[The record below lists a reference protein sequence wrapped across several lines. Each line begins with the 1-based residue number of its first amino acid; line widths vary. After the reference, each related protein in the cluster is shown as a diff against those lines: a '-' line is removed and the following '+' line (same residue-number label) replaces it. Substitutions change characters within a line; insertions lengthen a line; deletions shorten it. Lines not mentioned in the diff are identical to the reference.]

1 LFLKLKQIHCF
12 FYLCRNYFKKEI
24 KFYMKKIVFIFAL
37 LATTLAA
44 LSQET
49 DETVIELMNGSI
61 IRGELIDVGDGQRL
75 YIKTVNGSVIYFTRK
90 AVKEIGNQKVLPTL
104 RNFRNPVT
112 VYLRNGSIITGQL
125 TELQE
130 GGEMKIETPN
140 RSIVYFTERTLKE
153 VVSGD
158 RPVQRQKTVVPDQQ
172 TTPPER
178 RATPR
183 TQTAPGN
190 PYTTVKE
197 TQDARLLDAPLPEI
211 SGYRGFFDAGYI
223 MKMGDLSSSRIEVTT
238 SHGYQISPS
247 LFIGIGLGA
256 NLYSNGFYQNSVYR
270 NDTIGGPKDVMAKTV
285 DSLNISTTLPIFV
298 DVRYNFITEGQVI
311 PFAGLKA
318 GYSMGLAS
326 TKLDVVSE
334 NETRRKTETKVE
346 SVGFYVSPS
355 IGAKY
360 VISPS
365 FAINLSLGYTMQIFD
380 LSYRDTKNN
389 LINTYKKNNGGISIK
404 IGIEF

>member
-1 LFLKLKQIHCF
+1 
-12 FYLCRNYFKKEI
+12 
-24 KFYMKKIVFIFAL
+24 MKKIVFIFAL

-75 YIKTVNGSVIYFTRK
+75 YIKTANGSVIYFTRK
-90 AVKEIGNQKVLPTL
+90 AVKEIGNQKILPTL

-153 VVSGD
+153 VVSSD
-158 RPVQRQKTVVPDQQ
+158 RPAQRPRTAVPDQQ
-172 TTPPER
+172 TTSPER

-190 PYTTVKE
+190 PYAVKE
-197 TQDARLLDAPLPEI
+197 TQNARPLDAPLPDI

-238 SHGYQISPS
+238 SHGYQINPS
-247 LFIGIGLGA
+247 LFVGLGLGA
-256 NLYSNGFYQNSVYR
+256 NLYSDGLYKNSVYVS
-270 NDTIGGPKDVMAKTV
+270 DTIGGPKDVMMEKV
-285 DSLNISTTLPIFV
+285 DSLNISITLPIFV
-298 DVRYNFITEGQVI
+298 DVRYNFITEGQII
-311 PFAGLKA
+311 PFAGLKT

-326 TKLDVVSE
+326 TKLYEVVE
-334 NETRRKTETKVE
+334 NKERFRTETKVA
-346 SVGFYVSPS
+346 SVGFYVAPS

-360 VISPS
+360 VVSSS
-365 FAINLSLGYTMQIFD
+365 FALNLSLGYTMQMFD
-380 LSYRDTKNN
+380 LSYKGTKGGQRVT
-389 LINTYKKNNGGISIK
+389 NTYKKNNGGINIK
-404 IGIEF
+404 IGLEF

>member
-1 LFLKLKQIHCF
+1 
-12 FYLCRNYFKKEI
+12 
-24 KFYMKKIVFIFAL
+24 MKKIVFIFAL
-37 LATTLAA
+37 LATTLVAW
-44 LSQET
+44 SQET

-61 IRGELIDVGDGQRL
+61 IRGELVDVGDGQRL
-75 YIKTVNGSVIYFTRK
+75 YIKTANGSVIYFTRK

-158 RPVQRQKTVVPDQQ
+158 RPASTRPRTTVPDQQ
-172 TTPPER
+172 QTAPPER

-183 TQTAPGN
+183 SQTAPRN
-190 PYTTVKE
+190 PYAVKE
-197 TQDARLLDAPLPEI
+197 TPDDRLLVDEPLPAI
-211 SGYRGFFDAGYI
+211 SGYRGFFDAGYT
-223 MKMGDLSSSRIEVTT
+223 MKMGDFSSSRMEVST
-238 SHGYQISPS
+238 SHGYQINPS
-247 LFIGIGLGA
+247 LFVGLGFGA
-256 NLYSNGFYQNSVYR
+256 NIYSGGFF
-270 NDTIGGPKDVMAKTV
+270 NDSTAVGKGGGHKDVVLQTNNPNAV
-285 DSLNISTTLPIFV
+285 DSLNISATLPIFV
-298 DVRYNFITEGQVI
+298 DVRYNFITKGQII

-318 GYSMGLAS
+318 GYSLGLAS
-326 TKLDVVSE
+326 TKKDGLNADGD
-334 NETRRKTETKVE
+334 RQRKTETRVE
-346 SVGFYVSPS
+346 SVGFYVAPS

-365 FAINLSLGYTMQIFD
+365 FALNLSLAYSMQMFD
-380 LSYRDTKNN
+380 YSRIENPNIVTA
-389 LINTYKKNNGGISIK
+389 TKNNGGVSIK

>member
-1 LFLKLKQIHCF
+1 
-12 FYLCRNYFKKEI
+12 
-24 KFYMKKIVFIFAL
+24 MKKIVFLFAL
-37 LATTLAA
+37 LATTLVA

-61 IRGELIDVGDGQRL
+61 IRGELVDVGDGQRL
-75 YIKTVNGSVIYFTRK
+75 YIKTTNGSVIYFTRK
-90 AVKEIGNQKVLPTL
+90 AVKEIGSQKVLPTL

-158 RPVQRQKTVVPDQQ
+158 RTAQRPRTAVPDQQ

-190 PYTTVKE
+190 PYAVKTTPD
-197 TQDARLLDAPLPEI
+197 TQPLDAPLPEI

-238 SHGYQISPS
+238 SHGYQVNSS
-247 LFIGIGLGA
+247 LFVGIGLGV
-256 NLYSNGFYQNSVYR
+256 NLYSDGLYKNSSYVAD
-270 NDTIGGPKDVMAKTV
+270 NIGGPKDVMAKTA

-298 DVRYNFITEGQVI
+298 DVRYNFITEGQII

-326 TKLDVVSE
+326 TKLNINTD
-334 NETRRKTETKVE
+334 NEKRLKTETKIAGA
-346 SVGFYVSPS
+346 GFYVAPS
-355 IGAKY
+355 IGVKY
-360 VISPS
+360 VASSS
-365 FAINLSLGYTMQIFD
+365 FAVNLSLGYTMQMFD

-404 IGIEF
+404 IGLEF